1 MKILAQRKVFGS
13 KLNLDLINYCL
24 LAIVSFFLVADLFI
38 NPGRSIT
45 FDGQIHMT
53 TMAQFALALRS
64 GDFPV
69 EWTNNFANYGLPLGI
84 LSHQTTAYLGAG
96 LILITNQV
104 VLSYNLIMFMGA
116 VISVLLCY
124 HFLRYYFSPFAA
136 LAGSFL
142 FNFSPYRI
150 GNIYIRGAL
159 PELCASVFVWLALI
173 GLYHFFGQAH
183 WRGWLLF
190 TLSLALLLLTH
201 PMMLLIT
208 SLVFLP
214 YAAILQ
220 ITKLQRICSQR
231 QPLANFYRVTQ
242 ILLIHLGQLCA
253 GAVLALLISAY
264 YTLPLLTE
272 IKYFYQGLDAQH
284 FFGGSFLNIS
294 NFVSPEYWLYFS
306 PTEIGPRSVLQT
318 LGSAEII
325 LIGVGVA
332 ASLLTA
338 LQKVFTKK
346 AWPEHTEVLFY
357 ALTIFSLSL
366 LMMLPISSFI
376 YQHFNTLGNIQFAWR
391 FLSAAIFAAPI
402 VVAWICEQLPHKQIM
417 VSLLLIII
425 ALNRFPQLYGKNF
438 FSYSENSYFFTPYNL
453 YTTNLN
459 PVWTGASQGYP
470 IKTKQFA
477 IIDGNGQIVS
487 SEVKNSQRKYTVDN
501 TNQVRMVDYTFYF
514 PGWTVL
520 VDKQAVLIEF
530 QDPNYRGVITYTVPA
545 GKHQIEVI
553 YQNTKIR
560 QLAQIATVLGIFT
573 FVLIILVGNRL
584 LVLVRI
590 GSSRLL
596 NLAQLL
602 HR

>member
-1 MKILAQRKVFGS
+1 
-13 KLNLDLINYCL
+13 
-24 LAIVSFFLVADLFI
+24 
-38 NPGRSIT
+38 
-45 FDGQIHMT
+45 
-53 TMAQFALALRS
+53 
-64 GDFPV
+64 
-69 EWTNNFANYGLPLGI
+69 
-84 LSHQTTAYLGAG
+84 
-96 LILITNQV
+96 
-104 VLSYNLIMFMGA
+104 
-116 VISVLLCY
+116 
-124 HFLRYYFSPFAA
+124 
-136 LAGSFL
+136 
-142 FNFSPYRI
+142 
-150 GNIYIRGAL
+150 
-159 PELCASVFVWLALI
+159 
-173 GLYHFFGQAH
+173 
-183 WRGWLLF
+183 
-190 TLSLALLLLTH
+190 
-201 PMMLLIT
+201 
-208 SLVFLP
+208 
-214 YAAILQ
+214 
-220 ITKLQRICSQR
+220 
-231 QPLANFYRVTQ
+231 
-242 ILLIHLGQLCA
+242 
-253 GAVLALLISAY
+253 
-264 YTLPLLTE
+264 
-272 IKYFYQGLDAQH
+272 
-284 FFGGSFLNIS
+284 
-294 NFVSPEYWLYFS
+294 
-306 PTEIGPRSVLQT
+306 
-318 LGSAEII
+318 
-325 LIGVGVA
+325 
-332 ASLLTA
+332 LLTA